1 DGRGLAFS
9 AQSGAPGP
17 GCGVAVA
24 LFASPCAGVRNRL
37 YDGSDFFPQFGG
49 FFPSSGFTALFPF
62 DRHRSRASVLDD
74 LQRVVLR
81 TRTSFSRYGPLAGGA
96 IGHGCSHG
104 AGCGQTDSLAD
115 AAGRFSG
122 RGLDNMDS
130 PYSFQFFSPAGV
142 FLLPVS
148 RCDFDGLVGCDHRWR
163 VVGSPR
169 IFPLEGLLT
178 SAGWDS
184 VGMGLVQV
192 WIEYRPHA
200 DISRSGISYEEKVL

>member
-1 DGRGLAFS
+1 LWLMQLAVFREEAWTIWTPRIHFS
-9 AQSGAPGP
+9 
-17 GCGVAVA
+17 
-24 LFASPCAGVRNRL
+24 
-37 YDGSDFFPQFGG
+37 
-49 FFPSSGFTALFPF
+49 
-62 DRHRSRASVLDD
+62 
-74 LQRVVLR
+74 
-81 TRTSFSRYGPLAGGA
+81 
-96 IGHGCSHG
+96 
-104 AGCGQTDSLAD
+104 
-115 AAGRFSG
+115 
-122 RGLDNMDS
+122 
-130 PYSFQFFSPAGV
+130 FFSPAGV

-148 RCDFDGLVGCDHRWR
+148 RCDFDGLDGCDHRWR